1 MENLD
6 VKSTSLQTKRG
17 IEQTY
22 KRLVGPPSDRLRLS
36 LPAGCEWALTG
47 DKVHENESQRDLG
60 DSRK

>member
-1 MENLD
+1 MENLN

-22 KRLVGPPSDRLRLS
+22 KRRVGPPADRLRIS
-36 LPAGCEWALTG
+36 LVAGCEWALTG
-47 DKVHENESQRDLG
+47 DKVHENESQRNRG